1 MRIDKNSTIFLPVEV
16 RAGRP
21 VSFEVLETSPDRRE
35 SRVAVTGGCELKPST
50 PIAICS
56 ESECA
61 SVSPCPVWLG
71 DGAIGNFTAPIGS
84 KGSLSPVPKLE
95 RFWVRATF
103 EDESG
108 ERFVGVG
115 VAKAGDRRL
124 LVREGVL
131 AVGDR
136 VTLPGSIDGG
146 IVRSVGAFKGQDGC
160 CWAIADLDRASTKTI
175 NEADAVFVSVQP
187 PATASFVATKSA
199 CGIFAIHIPP
209 SQAARIPRRGL
220 LTVSLEQ
227 GWSRDRPTWRK
238 VVRSERYT
246 VA

>member
-1 MRIDKNSTIFLPVEV
+1 MRLDKNSTIFLPVEI

-21 VSFEVLETSPDRRE
+21 VSFEVIETSPDRRE
-35 SRVAVTGGCELKPST
+35 SRVSMGGGCEIKPST

-61 SVSPCPVWLG
+61 SVTPCPVWLG

-103 EDESG
+103 EDSSG

-131 AVGDR
+131 DVGDL

-146 IVRSVGAFKGQDGC
+146 IVKSIGTFKGKDGC
-160 CWAIADLDRASTKTI
+160 CWVIADLDRAASKTV
-175 NEADAVFVSVQP
+175 NEADAVFVSTSP
-187 PATASFVATKSA
+187 PAPASFFATKST
-199 CGIFAIHIPP
+199 CGIFAINIPP
-209 SQAARIPRRGL
+209 SQASRIPHKGR

-227 GWSRDRPTWRK
+227 GWQRDRPVWRK
-238 VVRSERYT
+238 VVRSEPYT
-246 VA
+246 IA